1 MNKEEIYDYLDD
13 PTKEPTDAEA
23 REMTALLRSLET
35 EVVPD
40 PGQEYWNNFN
50 AGLQTRLEASRQ
62 RKPWFLRLPVWMGAL
77 ATAVLVIAFLVPMGN
92 RSQQVETLSLAS
104 LSDADLLLISETYAP
119 LDDEDM
125 SLDLADS
132 DLDLLLEAVDGDD
145 WDEDLFEV
153 DPNLLQS
160 IWKEG

>member
-13 PTKEPTDAEA
+13 PTKVPTDAEA

-35 EVVPD
+35 EAVPD
-40 PGQEYWNNFN
+40 PGQDYWNNFN
-50 AGLQTRLEASRQ
+50 ARLQTRLEADRQ
-62 RKPWFLRLPVWMGAL
+62 RKPRFLRLPVWMGAL
-77 ATAVLVIAFLVPMGN
+77 ATAVLVIAFLVPLGN
-92 RSQQVETLSLAS
+92 RSHQVETLSLAS